1 MVDEKEKKPARRS
14 EDRVIE
20 ALHLGAW
27 DARIIGWFARN
38 GITLMRLALG
48 IIFFWFGV
56 QKYFP
61 GLSPAEGLAGQ
72 TIFKLTF
79 GRLYPAQSLPILA
92 TWECA
97 IGLGLLSGRLP
108 RLTLIL
114 LFGQMMGTA
123 LPLFFFPAETWAH
136 FPYAPTLEGQYIF
149 KNMVLVTAAMVVG
162 ATARGGRL
170 VANAKAAR
178 LAERAEP

>member
-1 MVDEKEKKPARRS
+1 MVDGKEKEPAQRS
-14 EDRVIE
+14 EELVIK
-20 ALHLGAW
+20 ALHLGDW
-27 DARIIGWFARN
+27 DARVIGWFARN
-38 GITLMRLALG
+38 GITMMRLALG
-48 IIFFWFGV
+48 IIFCWFGV

-72 TIFKLTF
+72 TILTLTF
-79 GRLYPAQSLPILA
+79 GRLHPAQSLPILA

-97 IGLGLLSGRLP
+97 IGLGLLSGRMP
-108 RLTLIL
+108 RLTFIL

-136 FPYAPTLEGQYIF
+136 FPYAPTMEGQYII
-149 KNMVLVTAAMVVG
+149 KNMVLVTSAMVVG

-170 VANAKAAR
+170 VANARAAR